1 MLANATTHKL
11 LIFAT
16 DEATTEEIKEAVR
29 KSASSIVHTYA
40 ATDLTQAVNIA
51 RDREPRAAMVEL
63 TGDLSADQTR
73 LNELRSVAPEMSFVG
88 VYSGEA
94 AGSSIHPNYM
104 VDLVRLGVNDFLRR
118 PLAANEINGFFAR
131 LQPTSSIAAP
141 SRLAN
146 CVAFVSNKGGVG
158 KSTLAVNLATSLAS
172 QYPDEVL
179 LIDASL
185 QMGACAPM
193 LNLTPET
200 SLLDAFEQRQ
210 RLDSTLIRQLATPHP
225 SGLLLLAAPP
235 DPLAAADID
244 DQSIVRFLN
253 LARRTFRF
261 VVVDTFP
268 LFDQVVMSVL
278 DIATRAYVV
287 LDNVVPTVLSVV
299 QLLRLLEN
307 LQYPSER
314 TRIVVNRYQ
323 QVAGNPLIED
333 IAKSLRQDVDH
344 IFPYDKRLITAAN
357 VGRPTAMDTLRWSKF
372 HRSLSQ
378 LRDEVVNLESLA
390 GVTSD
395 E

>member
-16 DEATTEEIKEAVR
+16 DEATVDEIKEAVR
-29 KSASSIVHTYA
+29 KSASSIVHTYV

-63 TGDLSADQTR
+63 TGELSADQTR
-73 LNELRSVAPEMSFVG
+73 LNELRSVAPEMAFVG
-88 VYSGEA
+88 VYSGESPRSA
-94 AGSSIHPNYM
+94 ITPNYM

-118 PLAANEINGFFAR
+118 PLAANEINGFFSR
-131 LQPTSSIAAP
+131 LQPTSGTTER

-146 CVAFVSNKGGVG
+146 CVAFISNKGGVG
-158 KSTLAVNLATSLAS
+158 KSTLAVNLATSLAR

-185 QMGACAPM
+185 QMGVCAPM

-200 SLLDAFEQRQ
+200 SLQDAFEQRQ
-210 RLDSTLIRQLATPHP
+210 RLDPTLIRQLATPHS

-287 LDNVVPTVLSVV
+287 MDNVVPTVLSVV
-299 QLLRLLEN
+299 QLLRLLQS
-307 LQYPSER
+307 LQYPRER
-314 TRIVVNRYQ
+314 TRIIVNRYQ

-333 IAKSLRQDVDH
+333 VARSLRQDIDH

-372 HRSLSQ
+372 HRSLSV
-378 LRDEVVNLESLA
+378 LRDEVINLESLA
-390 GVTSD
+390 GITSD